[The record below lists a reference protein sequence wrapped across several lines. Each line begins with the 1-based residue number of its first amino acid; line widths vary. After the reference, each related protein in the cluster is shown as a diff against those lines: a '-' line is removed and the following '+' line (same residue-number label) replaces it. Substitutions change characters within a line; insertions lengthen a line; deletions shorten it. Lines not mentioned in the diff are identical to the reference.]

1 MHLAARADTFDGLV
15 YLISHA
21 WRQMRVF
28 HAEKKRTP
36 KTEDSLA
43 ERDEFEPSVPL
54 IQPKNDQF
62 LRLCFLRHGGLAYNG
77 GRRDQKRNADIVT
90 SRRRSRSA

>member
-1 MHLAARADTFDGLV
+1 MHLAARANTFDGLV

-43 ERDEFEPSVPL
+43 ERGEFELSVP
-54 IQPKNDQF
+54 ICEHSREQHQV
-62 LRLCFLRHGGLAYNG
+62 
-77 GRRDQKRNADIVT
+77 KRCDIET
-90 SRRRSRSA
+90 KLQSAIVLQRISSAL